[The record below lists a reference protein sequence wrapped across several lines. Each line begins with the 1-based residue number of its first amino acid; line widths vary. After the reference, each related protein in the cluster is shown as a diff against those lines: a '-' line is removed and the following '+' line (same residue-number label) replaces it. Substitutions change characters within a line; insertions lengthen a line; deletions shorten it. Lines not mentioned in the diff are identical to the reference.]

1 VYASFG
7 HIPPHSPHFPA
18 NRSPGYDHTPR
29 RALIPQH
36 EIIADIDRSAQAKAK
51 KHLAA
56 NQTSLAMSALRSK
69 KALEEILD
77 RRIGAAEQL
86 RGVVRS
92 IDQAKGDVEVG

>member
-1 VYASFG
+1 
-7 HIPPHSPHFPA
+7 
-18 NRSPGYDHTPR
+18 
-29 RALIPQH
+29 
-36 EIIADIDRSAQAKAK
+36 
-51 KHLAA
+51 
-56 NQTSLAMSALRSK
+56 MSALRSK